1 MASGSSALDFFVL
14 EASGYIDGLD
24 SLLGSAGSTGPDR
37 EGFVRLTRALR
48 GNSVMYRQPGVTTV
62 ATSLEQCARAFR
74 EGRLSWAPHV
84 QSALTGAI
92 DDLRILVRNVRQWK
106 DADDERAKACAASLD
121 ALVPRSP
128 TPSATVQAATEAGGR
143 AYLALKARELA
154 ATLSRVA
161 AQPGNPEVRATL
173 LHDVRVLS
181 GVALLREF
189 PVLSRVVAGL
199 GDLAGSLAEG
209 ATPTEDTRGQLRWAS
224 TALGTA
230 AGLFEHGDAEGAERS
245 LRDVAQ
251 QFEGTSPSPAERIVA
266 IDELFYRD
274 DGPTVVDTSAS
285 PPTSAAERFR
295 IEVVSLAEHARR
307 VIGDVR
313 RAPDESERD
322 RGWRA
327 LERAFGTLAETA
339 RSFGETAV
347 AGALVAWER
356 AVAKRDADALG
367 SLDAAVEALA
377 DPELPRST
385 LQDRLGRSIENE
397 PVAEE
402 KSEKTA
408 PAAAAS
414 PDDASDSKPS
424 PTEAPQVV
432 EPEITVASGNSVT
445 REAGEA
451 DEAGASGEAGET
463 GEADEEGGVTEPRG
477 SGAPDGNRASPTV
490 EAQDAATRSDDSGE
504 KKEKAAEDRTQTPR
518 PRSRTPTGVELRDL
532 LQSGISGFDHLEQ
545 RPLAKPV
552 PLAQE
557 RVVPIETLLYRGD
570 SALKRA
576 RELRDEIKASGEAPP
591 PEALDELFALLDLVR
606 E

>member
-1 MASGSSALDFFVL
+1 MASGTSALDFFIL

-62 ATSLEQCARAFR
+62 ATSMEQCARAFR

-84 QSALTGAI
+84 QSALTAAI

-106 DADDERAKACAASLD
+106 DADDERAKRCAAALD

-128 TPSATVQAATEAGGR
+128 TPSTTVQAATEAGGR

-161 AQPGNPEVRATL
+161 SQPGNPAVRGAL

-189 PVLSRVVAGL
+189 PVLSRVVTGL
-199 GDLAGSLAEG
+199 GEMAGSLAEG
-209 ATPTEDTRGQLRWAS
+209 ATPTEDMRGQLRWAS

-251 QFEGTSPSPAERIVA
+251 QFEGASPGPAERIVA
-266 IDELFYRD
+266 INELFYGD

-347 AGALVAWER
+347 AGALGAWER
-356 AVAKRDADALG
+356 AVARRDADSLS
-367 SLDAAVEALA
+367 SLDAAAEALA

-385 LQDRLGRSIENE
+385 LHDRLGRPAESE
-397 PVAEE
+397 PAVEE
-402 KSEKTA
+402 KPVQVA
-408 PAAAAS
+408 PAAAGV
-414 PDDASDSKPS
+414 PDDSADSTPA
-424 PTEAPQVV
+424 PAETPQVT
-432 EPEITVASGNSVT
+432 EPVVTVMSGNSVPQEAGKAG
-445 REAGEA
+445 EAGEA
-451 DEAGASGEAGET
+451 MAAGEVGKAGET
-463 GEADEEGGVTEPRG
+463 GG
-477 SGAPDGNRASPTV
+477 SGTPDSDRSPLTV
-490 EAQDAATRSDDSGE
+490 EARHPAPRREDGGE
-504 KKEKAAEDRTQTPR
+504 KKEKAEEARAQAPR
-518 PRSRTPTGVELRDL
+518 PRSPTPTGVELRDL
-532 LQSGISGFDHLEQ
+532 LQTGISGFDDLEQ

-552 PLAQE
+552 PLAHE

-570 SALKRA
+570 SALQRA
-576 RELRDEIKASGEAPP
+576 RELRDEIKASGETPP

>member
-1 MASGSSALDFFVL
+1 MASGTSALDFFIL

-84 QSALTGAI
+84 QSALTATI

-106 DADDERAKACAASLD
+106 EADDQRARSCAAALD

-128 TPSATVQAATEAGGR
+128 TPSTTVQAATEAGGR

-161 AQPGNPEVRATL
+161 SQPGDPAVRGAL

-199 GDLAGSLAEG
+199 GEMAGSLAEG

-230 AGLFEHGDAEGAERS
+230 AGLFEHGDGEGAERS

-251 QFEGTSPSPAERIVA
+251 QFEGAGSTGPAERIVA

-274 DGPTVVDTSAS
+274 DGPTVIDTSAS

-327 LERAFGTLAETA
+327 LERAFGSLAETA

-347 AGALVAWER
+347 AGALGAWER
-356 AVAKRDADALG
+356 AVAKRDADTLG
-367 SLDAAVEALA
+367 SLDAAAAALA

-385 LQDRLGRSIENE
+385 LHDRVGR
-397 PVAEE
+397 PAEDAPAA
-402 KSEKTA
+402 SEKRVQTA
-408 PAAAAS
+408 PAAAVA
-414 PDDASDSKPS
+414 
-424 PTEAPQVV
+424 AP
-432 EPEITVASGNSVT
+432 
-445 REAGEA
+445 GEA
-451 DEAGASGEAGET
+451 
-463 GEADEEGGVTEPRG
+463 EGGEKVEREKEEP
-477 SGAPDGNRASPTV
+477 APA
-490 EAQDAATRSDDSGE
+490 
-504 KKEKAAEDRTQTPR
+504 PR
-518 PRSRTPTGVELRDL
+518 PRNRTPTGVELRDL
-532 LQSGISGFDHLEQ
+532 LQTGISGFDDLEQ

-576 RELRDEIKASGEAPP
+576 RELRDEIKAGGASPA

>member
-1 MASGSSALDFFVL
+1 MASDTSALDFFIL

-24 SLLGSAGSTGPDR
+24 SLFGSAGSTGPNRDA
-37 EGFVRLTRALR
+37 FVRLTRALR
-48 GNSVMYRQPGVTTV
+48 GNSVMYRQTGVTTV

-84 QSALTGAI
+84 QSALTATI

-106 DADDERAKACAASLD
+106 EADDQRAKSCAEALD
-121 ALVPRSP
+121 GLVPRSP

-161 AQPGNPEVRATL
+161 AQPGDPAVRGAL

-189 PVLSRVVAGL
+189 PVLSRVVSGL
-199 GDLAGSLAEG
+199 GEMAASLAEG

-224 TALGTA
+224 SALGTA

-251 QFEGTSPSPAERIVA
+251 QFEGAGPTGPAERIVA

-274 DGPTVVDTSAS
+274 EGPTVVDASAS

-327 LERAFGTLAETA
+327 LERAFGSLAETA

-347 AGALVAWER
+347 AGALGAWER
-356 AVAKRDADALG
+356 AVAKRDADTLG
-367 SLDAAVEALA
+367 SLDAAAEALA

-385 LQDRLGRSIENE
+385 LHDRVGR
-397 PVAEE
+397 PVEEAPAAEE
-402 KSEKTA
+402 KAVDAPPAVAAAPDDTTASTPA
-408 PAAAAS
+408 PAETPA
-414 PDDASDSKPS
+414 
-424 PTEAPQVV
+424 
-432 EPEITVASGNSVT
+432 VAL
-445 REAGEA
+445 
-451 DEAGASGEAGET
+451 
-463 GEADEEGGVTEPRG
+463 RG
-477 SGAPDGNRASPTV
+477 
-490 EAQDAATRSDDSGE
+490 
-504 KKEKAAEDRTQTPR
+504 EKAAKEEKDSEERAPAPR
-518 PRSRTPTGVELRDL
+518 PRSRTPTGLELRDL
-532 LQSGISGFDHLEQ
+532 LQSGISGFDDLEQ

-576 RELRDEIKASGEAPP
+576 RELRDEIKAGGASPP

>member
-1 MASGSSALDFFVL
+1 VAS
-14 EASGYIDGLD
+14 
-24 SLLGSAGSTGPDR
+24 
-37 EGFVRLTRALR
+37 
-48 GNSVMYRQPGVTTV
+48 QPGDPAV
-62 ATSLEQCARAFR
+62 R
-74 EGRLSWAPHV
+74 
-84 QSALTGAI
+84 GA
-92 DDLRILVRNVRQWK
+92 
-106 DADDERAKACAASLD
+106 
-121 ALVPRSP
+121 
-128 TPSATVQAATEAGGR
+128 
-143 AYLALKARELA
+143 
-154 ATLSRVA
+154 
-161 AQPGNPEVRATL
+161 L

-199 GDLAGSLAEG
+199 GEMAGSLAEG

-230 AGLFEHGDAEGAERS
+230 AGLFEHGDGEGAERS

-251 QFEGTSPSPAERIVA
+251 QFEGAGSTGPAERIVA

-327 LERAFGTLAETA
+327 LERAFGTLADTA

-347 AGALVAWER
+347 AGALGAWER
-356 AVAKRDADALG
+356 AVAKRDADTLV
-367 SLDAAVEALA
+367 SLDAAAAALA

-385 LQDRLGRSIENE
+385 LHDRVGR
-397 PVAEE
+397 PAEDAPAA
-402 KSEKTA
+402 SEKPVQTA
-408 PAAAAS
+408 PAAAVA
-414 PDDASDSKPS
+414 
-424 PTEAPQVV
+424 AP
-432 EPEITVASGNSVT
+432 
-445 REAGEA
+445 GEA
-451 DEAGASGEAGET
+451 
-463 GEADEEGGVTEPRG
+463 EGGEKVEREKEEP
-477 SGAPDGNRASPTV
+477 APA
-490 EAQDAATRSDDSGE
+490 
-504 KKEKAAEDRTQTPR
+504 PR
-518 PRSRTPTGVELRDL
+518 PRNRTPTGVELRDL
-532 LQSGISGFDHLEQ
+532 LQTGISGFDDLEQ

-576 RELRDEIKASGEAPP
+576 RELRDEIKAGGASPA

>member
-1 MASGSSALDFFVL
+1 
-14 EASGYIDGLD
+14 
-24 SLLGSAGSTGPDR
+24 
-37 EGFVRLTRALR
+37 
-48 GNSVMYRQPGVTTV
+48 
-62 ATSLEQCARAFR
+62 
-74 EGRLSWAPHV
+74 
-84 QSALTGAI
+84 
-92 DDLRILVRNVRQWK
+92 
-106 DADDERAKACAASLD
+106 
-121 ALVPRSP
+121 
-128 TPSATVQAATEAGGR
+128 AATEAGGR

-161 AQPGNPEVRATL
+161 THPGDPAVRAAL

-189 PVLSRVVAGL
+189 PVLSRVVSGL
-199 GDLAGSLAEG
+199 GEMAGSLAEG

-230 AGLFEHGDAEGAERS
+230 AGLFEHGDGEGAERS

-251 QFEGTSPSPAERIVA
+251 QFEGAGSTGPAERIVA

-327 LERAFGTLAETA
+327 LERAFGSLAETA

-347 AGALVAWER
+347 AGALAAWER
-356 AVAKRDADALG
+356 AVAKRDADTLG
-367 SLDAAVEALA
+367 SLDAAAEALA
-377 DPELPRST
+377 DPELPRTT
-385 LQDRLGRSIENE
+385 LHDRLGRPGEDA
-397 PVAEE
+397 PAAEE
-402 KSEKTA
+402 KA
-408 PAAAAS
+408 FQAPPAAAAA
-414 PDDASDSKPS
+414 PDDTADSTPV
-424 PTEAPQVV
+424 PTKT
-432 EPEITVASGNSVT
+432 PEVTVMRGDPVP
-445 REAGEA
+445 REAGSADSAPREA
-451 DEAGASGEAGET
+451 ED
-463 GEADEEGGVTEPRG
+463 
-477 SGAPDGNRASPTV
+477 
-490 EAQDAATRSDDSGE
+490 GE
-504 KKEKAAEDRTQTPR
+504 KVEQEREERTPPPR

-532 LQSGISGFDHLEQ
+532 LQSGISGFDDLEQ

-552 PLAQE
+552 PLAHE

-576 RELRDEIKASGEAPP
+576 RELRDEIKAGGASPP

>member
-1 MASGSSALDFFVL
+1 
-14 EASGYIDGLD
+14 
-24 SLLGSAGSTGPDR
+24 
-37 EGFVRLTRALR
+37 
-48 GNSVMYRQPGVTTV
+48 
-62 ATSLEQCARAFR
+62 
-74 EGRLSWAPHV
+74 V
-84 QSALTGAI
+84 QSALTAAI

-106 DADDERAKACAASLD
+106 DADDQRAKTCAAGLD

-128 TPSATVQAATEAGGR
+128 TPSTTVQAATEAGGR

-161 AQPGNPEVRATL
+161 SQPGNPAVRGAL

-199 GDLAGSLAEG
+199 GELAGSLAEG

-251 QFEGTSPSPAERIVA
+251 QFEGASPGPAERIVA

-347 AGALVAWER
+347 AGALGAWER
-356 AVAKRDADALG
+356 AVARRDADSLG
-367 SLDAAVEALA
+367 SLDAAAEALA

-385 LQDRLGRSIENE
+385 LHDRLGRPVETE
-397 PVAEE
+397 PAAEE
-402 KSEKTA
+402 RPVQTA
-408 PAAAAS
+408 PAAAAL
-414 PDDASDSKPS
+414 PDDSSE
-424 PTEAPQVV
+424 PTPVPPETPQVT
-432 EPEITVASGNSVT
+432 EPEITVMPGDSVP

-451 DEAGASGEAGET
+451 GEAG
-463 GEADEEGGVTEPRG
+463 GSDAPGGDR
-477 SGAPDGNRASPTV
+477 SPHTV
-490 EAQDAATRSDDSGE
+490 EARHTAPRGEDSAE
-504 KKEKAAEDRTQTPR
+504 KKEKAEEERAQAPR

-532 LQSGISGFDHLEQ
+532 LQTGISGFDDLEQ

-576 RELRDEIKASGEAPP
+576 RELRDEIKASGASPP